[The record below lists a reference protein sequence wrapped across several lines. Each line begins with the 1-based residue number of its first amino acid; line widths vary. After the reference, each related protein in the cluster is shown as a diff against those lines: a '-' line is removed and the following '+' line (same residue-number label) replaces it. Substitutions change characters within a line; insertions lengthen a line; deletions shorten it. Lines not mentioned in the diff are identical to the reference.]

1 MEEKFK
7 KYLPDNAGEYYDSK
21 LVISI
26 LEQELSKGLEQIKT
40 EVNDAVVKV
49 TEEDIKKFLDE
60 KFSEEDPELK
70 ERIENPKPRS
80 EKSVIEWTKEDI
92 KEDTQRFVD
101 ELCANRYCF
110 NSYTLEYF
118 KRYTTIVKN
127 KALQLINIIESI
139 GTKETTNIKDLLGEL
154 DINLDE
160 FGNIK
165 GEDIE
170 RLITPTIQNIEDLN
184 EKINKANNLETYLTF
199 KISRESLLREGISE
213 NEIYPSTSIIIKG
226 LYGGHR
232 KGNVPI
238 SDNQEEE
245 LYKEFKESSKKFARI
260 LTNL

>member
-1 MEEKFK
+1 MEKEI
-7 KYLPDNAGEYYDSK
+7 LRQALQDNEYYDSK

-26 LEQELSKGLEQIKT
+26 LEQELSQGLEQIKSG
-40 EVNDAVVKV
+40 VSNAVVKV

-80 EKSVIEWTKEDI
+80 EKRVIEWTKEDI

-101 ELCANRYCF
+101 ELSANRYCF

-118 KRYTTIVKN
+118 KRYTTIVRN

-139 GTKETTNIKDLLGEL
+139 GTKQADNIKGLLGEL

-160 FGNIK
+160 SGNIK
-165 GEDIE
+165 VVDID
-170 RLITPTIQNIEDLN
+170 RLVTPTIQNIEDLN
-184 EKINKANNLETYLTF
+184 EKISIANNLETYLTF
-199 KISRESLLREGISE
+199 KISRESLLREGIME

-226 LYGGHR
+226 LYGGRR

-238 SDNQEEE
+238 SDDQEKE
-245 LYKEFKESSKKFARI
+245 LYKEFKKSSKEFAKI
-260 LTNL
+260 LTRL